1 MAMIFTSISSVK
13 TVVNTSSLSSMAAF
27 PAPLVDALEPVD
39 AHPRP
44 SSFVGCIRHSTT
56 AFEAMK
62 ARMNRS
68 NCHESFTTM
77 HALRSGFVRL
87 KVPKH
92 DVSAYW

>member
-1 MAMIFTSISSVK
+1 MTYS
-13 TVVNTSSLSSMAAF
+13 
-27 PAPLVDALEPVD
+27 
-39 AHPRP
+39 R
-44 SSFVGCIRHSTT
+44 
-56 AFEAMK
+56 FEAMK